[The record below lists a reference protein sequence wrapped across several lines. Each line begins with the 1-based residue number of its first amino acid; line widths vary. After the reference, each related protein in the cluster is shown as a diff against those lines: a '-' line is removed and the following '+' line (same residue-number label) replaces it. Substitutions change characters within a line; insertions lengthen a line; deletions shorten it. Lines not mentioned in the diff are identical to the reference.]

1 MANYYEKARTN
12 YFKVK
17 DIAAFNDWV
26 NKFTGLDV
34 VVQEQEGTVSILFDE
49 ESGVPS
55 FYYDENDQEIEV
67 DFMEELAKHLAD
79 DSVAVLEAV
88 GSEKFRY
95 LIGYAVA
102 VNNKGESVSINLDM
116 IYELAKQKFGAKE
129 ISKAMY

>member
-34 VVQEQEGTVSILFDE
+34 VVQKQEGTVSILFDE

-88 GSEKFRY
+88 GSEKCRY
-95 LIGYAVA
+95 LNGYAVA

>member
-17 DIAAFNDWV
+17 DIAAFNDWA

-88 GSEKFRY
+88 GSEKCRY
-95 LIGYAVA
+95 LNGYAVA